1 MLGARDCE
9 LYIREHV
16 VDLVLYVIEL
26 CIFGEDDL
34 RISLVI
40 SFWVDSEG
48 RVATHWECV
57 LTDVF
62 VVGLFTVE
70 VSKSVDSSVF
80 GLYML

>member
-26 CIFGEDDL
+26 CVFGEDDL